1 MSDPVKVVKSPV
13 RIVYTVRAG
22 RDQSEFL
29 RAVGERRFIGK
40 RCPSCRRVNV
50 PPRGACP
57 RCGVA
62 LAETLE
68 VGPSGTVTTF
78 CIVNVPFEGRV
89 IDLPY
94 CYANVLLDGADLT
107 IPALVQGI
115 AVSEVRMGLR
125 VAPEWVDGAEMRPS
139 LESIRCF
146 RPTGEPDAP
155 RSSYEEHV

>member
-1 MSDPVKVVKSPV
+1 MSEPMKTLKMPI

-22 RDQSEFL
+22 LDQSEFL
-29 RAVGERRFIGK
+29 RAIGEKRFIGK
-40 RCPSCRRVNV
+40 RCPECHRVNV

-62 LAETLE
+62 LGE
-68 VGPSGTVTTF
+68 VVELGQAGTVASF
-78 CIVNVPFEGRV
+78 CVVNVPFEGRK

-94 CYANVLLDGADLT
+94 IYANVLLDGADLT

-115 AVSEVRMGLR
+115 PVADVRMGLR
-125 VAPEWVDGAEMRPS
+125 VVAEWVDDAELRPS
-139 LESIRCF
+139 VESIRCF

-155 RSSYEEHV
+155 LDSYKEHV